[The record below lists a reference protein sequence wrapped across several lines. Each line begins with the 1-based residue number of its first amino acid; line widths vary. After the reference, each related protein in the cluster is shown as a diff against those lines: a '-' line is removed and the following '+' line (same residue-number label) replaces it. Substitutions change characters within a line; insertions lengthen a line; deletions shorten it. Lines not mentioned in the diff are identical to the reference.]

1 MHKNPAFP
9 ILGKDGLYFLQVYRS
24 KIQYIKLFLIVK
36 KSAVQTDSTFQ
47 SVEKD
52 RFKVFVHFFSKSG
65 GYLGQSPKP
74 TSAEVGTPQYK
85 AMYYCLRNSTKFC
98 RGVGRFFLEKSALQ
112 VKNFRRKILEKCTGC
127 KTCAFLCIYSFFSS
141 TFSPFCFLS

>member
-1 MHKNPAFP
+1 MHICIVAQKKVYESNDWDNLHKIPAFP

-52 RFKVFVHFFSKSG
+52 RFKVFVHLFQKV
-65 GYLGQSPKP
+65 
-74 TSAEVGTPQYK
+74 VGT
-85 AMYYCLRNSTKFC
+85 
-98 RGVGRFFLEKSALQ
+98 
-112 VKNFRRKILEKCTGC
+112 
-127 KTCAFLCIYSFFSS
+127 
-141 TFSPFCFLS
+141 